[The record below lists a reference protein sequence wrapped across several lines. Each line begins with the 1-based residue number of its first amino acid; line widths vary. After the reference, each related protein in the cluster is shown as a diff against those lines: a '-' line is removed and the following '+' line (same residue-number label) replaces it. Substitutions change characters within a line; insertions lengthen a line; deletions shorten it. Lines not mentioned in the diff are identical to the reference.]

1 MAQKI
6 EVLDQTT
13 IDKIA
18 AGEVVERPAS
28 VVKELVENALDA
40 KATAITVE
48 IRDGGIHLI
57 RITDNG
63 TGIPADQ
70 VRTAFLR
77 HATSKI
83 RTVEE
88 LTGIGSL
95 GFRGEALSSIAAV
108 AQIEMITKVPEV
120 LQGVRYL
127 IEGGK
132 EKLFEE
138 IGAPTGT
145 TFIVR
150 NLFYNTPARQKF
162 LRTPTSEANAVGT
175 VVEQL
180 ALSHPEVSFKYMVN
194 NQTRLH
200 TSGNCNIRELVYNIY
215 GREIAREL
223 IEIRGES
230 ELMKISGFIGKPV
243 VSRGNRNFE
252 NYYVNHRYV
261 KSKLLAKAI
270 EDGYHTSMMQHK
282 YPFTLLY
289 LELDGTAVDVNV
301 HPTKMELRF
310 SRQEEI
316 YHQLMETI
324 RRTLTEEE
332 QVVRVSFGNRSDQK
346 ESGQKEKVSVPEPF
360 EQRRLQQVSGRPTA
374 FGSERR
380 GMPIY
385 PEGRN
390 SAPRPAAAGG
400 SLTREESA
408 LFDTAGKIPPAQ
420 PAPQAAD
427 GGRRTESPAMP
438 PAEAART
445 EVPAMPSAETD
456 RTEAPAMPSAE
467 TARTEEP
474 AMPSAE
480 TDRTEEPAMPS
491 AETARTEPPVLP
503 STETVRREGSA
514 AAYGA
519 EEGKPSGEQTV
530 PPEPAE
536 SCPAEGA
543 GTSGNMGKTLRE
555 KVVYGTGAGEKM
567 EQMQL
572 FQDTLLSE
580 QARRHHKIIGQVFD
594 TFWLVQYQDNLY
606 IIDQHAAHEKVLF
619 ERMMKNYRDKE
630 VLSQMVSPPAIVTL
644 TAREAD
650 LLEKYSD
657 IFASFGF
664 EISAFG
670 GREYAISAVP
680 HNLYG
685 IATQDLFVEVLDHLE
700 EVGEKPLDIITERL
714 ASMSCKAA
722 VKGNHALSFQEVEKL
737 IDELLTL
744 EDPYHCPH
752 GRPTI
757 ISISRQELEKKFKRI
772 V

>member
-1 MAQKI
+1 MIQKI

-40 KATAITVE
+40 NATAITVE
-48 IRDGGIHLI
+48 IKDGGISLI

-63 TGIPADQ
+63 SGIPADQ

-77 HATSKI
+77 HATSKL

-88 LTGIGSL
+88 LTGIASL

-108 AQIEMITKVPEV
+108 AQIEMITKVPDV

-138 IGAPTGT
+138 IGAPEGT
-145 TFIVR
+145 TFIVK
-150 NLFYNTPARQKF
+150 NLFYNTPARKKF

-194 NQTRLH
+194 HQTKLH
-200 TSGNCNIRELVYNIY
+200 TSGNRNIRELVYNIY
-215 GREIAREL
+215 GRDIAREL
-223 IEIRGES
+223 IEIQGES

-270 EDGYHTSMMQHK
+270 EDGYHTAMMQHK

-289 LELDGTAVDVNV
+289 LETDGAAVDVNV

-316 YHQLMETI
+316 YHQLLETI
-324 RRTLTEEE
+324 SRTLAGEE
-332 QVVRVSFGNRSDQK
+332 QVVQVSFGNQEKKKEHPQK
-346 ESGQKEKVSVPEPF
+346 ESPSVPEPF
-360 EQRRLQQVSGRPTA
+360 EHRRMQQVSGRPSA
-374 FGSERR
+374 FGSESRR
-380 GMPIY
+380 MPIY
-385 PEGRN
+385 PPVRN
-390 SAPRPAAAGG
+390 VAPQAVAEKN
-400 SLTREESA
+400 SYLTREESA
-408 LFDTAGKIPPAQ
+408 LFDLPGKPGSGENVSEEKKSVDPEGATGAVPDLSVEPQPQKGADSASETAVGSQLRDSAVSEPP
-420 PAPQAAD
+420 
-427 GGRRTESPAMP
+427 TESQQEIRAVSGAAVKPQEEISKDP
-438 PAEAART
+438 GQKAEQ
-445 EVPAMPSAETD
+445 
-456 RTEAPAMPSAE
+456 
-467 TARTEEP
+467 
-474 AMPSAE
+474 
-480 TDRTEEPAMPS
+480 
-491 AETARTEPPVLP
+491 L
-503 STETVRREGSA
+503 
-514 AAYGA
+514 
-519 EEGKPSGEQTV
+519 
-530 PPEPAE
+530 
-536 SCPAEGA
+536 
-543 GTSGNMGKTLRE
+543 
-555 KVVYGTGAGEKM
+555 
-567 EQMQL
+567 QL
-572 FQDTLLSE
+572 FQDPLLSE
-580 QARRHHKIIGQVFD
+580 QARHHHKIIGQVFD

-619 ERMMKNYRDKE
+619 ERMMKNYQEKN
-630 VLSQMVSPPAIVTL
+630 VLSQMVSPPLIVTL
-644 TAREAD
+644 TAQEAE
-650 LLEKYSD
+650 LLEKYED
-657 IFASFGF
+657 IFTGFGY
-664 EISAFG
+664 EISPFG
-670 GREYAISAVP
+670 GREYAINAVP

-685 IATQDLFVEVLDHLE
+685 IASQDLFVEVLDHLE
-700 EVGEKPLDIITERL
+700 EVGEKPLDIITEKL

-722 VKGNHALSFQEVEKL
+722 VKGNHALSFQEVERL

-757 ISISRQELEKKFKRI
+757 ISISRQEMEKKFKRI

>member
-1 MAQKI
+1 MIQKI

-40 KATAITVE
+40 NATAITVE
-48 IRDGGIHLI
+48 IKDGGISLI

-63 TGIPADQ
+63 SGIPADQ

-77 HATSKI
+77 HATSKL

-88 LTGIGSL
+88 LTGIASL

-108 AQIEMITKVPEV
+108 AQIEMITKVPDV

-138 IGAPTGT
+138 IGAPEGT
-145 TFIVR
+145 TFIVK
-150 NLFYNTPARQKF
+150 NLFYNTPARKKF

-194 NQTRLH
+194 HQTKLH
-200 TSGNCNIRELVYNIY
+200 TSGNRNIRELVYNIY
-215 GREIAREL
+215 GRDIAREL
-223 IEIRGES
+223 IEIQGES

-270 EDGYHTSMMQHK
+270 EDGYHTAMMQHK

-289 LELDGTAVDVNV
+289 LEMDGAALDVNV

-316 YHQLMETI
+316 YHQLLETI
-324 RRTLTEEE
+324 SRTLAGEE
-332 QVVRVSFGNRSDQK
+332 QVVQVSFGNQEKKKEHPQK
-346 ESGQKEKVSVPEPF
+346 ESPSVPEPF
-360 EQRRLQQVSGRPTA
+360 EHRRMQQVSGRPSA
-374 FGSERR
+374 FGSESRR
-380 GMPIY
+380 MPIY
-385 PEGRN
+385 PPVRN
-390 SAPRPAAAGG
+390 VAPQAVAEKN
-400 SLTREESA
+400 SYLTREESA
-408 LFDTAGKIPPAQ
+408 LFDLPGKPGSGENVSEEKKSVDPEGATGAVPDLSVEPQPQKGADSASETAVGSQLRDSAVSEPP
-420 PAPQAAD
+420 
-427 GGRRTESPAMP
+427 TESQQEIRAVSGAAVKPQEEISKDP
-438 PAEAART
+438 GQKAEQ
-445 EVPAMPSAETD
+445 
-456 RTEAPAMPSAE
+456 
-467 TARTEEP
+467 
-474 AMPSAE
+474 
-480 TDRTEEPAMPS
+480 
-491 AETARTEPPVLP
+491 L
-503 STETVRREGSA
+503 
-514 AAYGA
+514 
-519 EEGKPSGEQTV
+519 
-530 PPEPAE
+530 
-536 SCPAEGA
+536 
-543 GTSGNMGKTLRE
+543 
-555 KVVYGTGAGEKM
+555 
-567 EQMQL
+567 QL
-572 FQDTLLSE
+572 FQDPLLSE
-580 QARRHHKIIGQVFD
+580 QARHHHKIIGQVFD

-619 ERMMKNYRDKE
+619 ERMMKNYQEKN
-630 VLSQMVSPPAIVTL
+630 VLSQMVSPPLIVTL
-644 TAREAD
+644 TAQEAE
-650 LLEKYSD
+650 LLEKYED
-657 IFASFGF
+657 IFTGFGY
-664 EISAFG
+664 EISPFG
-670 GREYAISAVP
+670 GREYAINAVP

-685 IATQDLFVEVLDHLE
+685 IASQDLFVEVLDHLE
-700 EVGEKPLDIITERL
+700 EVGEKPLDIITEKL

-722 VKGNHALSFQEVEKL
+722 VKGNHALSFQEVERL

-757 ISISRQELEKKFKRI
+757 ISISRQEMEKKFKRI